1 MKNASSSSNL
11 VSKKIFLIQWRHFKW
26 CKLKYV
32 LDVLNAFTNLFIV
45 EIFSFIIVFYGWIAI
60 HIARCRLMYRNSVY
74 DAYVKYFASV
84 KEAGIQIMK
93 YELFLSAGILNIL
106 LSK

>member
-32 LDVLNAFTNLFIV
+32 LDVLDAFTFRRN
-45 EIFSFIIVFYGWIAI
+45 IFLMIFYGWIEI
-60 HIARCRLMYRNSVY
+60 YISRCRLMYRNTIY